1 MDRDRLRSSQNQLP
15 GKGLNKRK
23 NGGSK
28 MPFIHIRAYS
38 GRDSETKKKAAQAI
52 VKAASEAMGAP
63 ETAFTVVYED
73 YDRDVWENEVAQPI
87 IEPLRDKMLIDHGKL
102 L

>member
-1 MDRDRLRSSQNQLP
+1 
-15 GKGLNKRK
+15 
-23 NGGSK
+23 
-28 MPFIHIRAYS
+28 MPFIHVRAYK
-38 GRDSETKKKAAQAI
+38 GRDLEAKKKAAQAI

-73 YDRDVWENEVAQPI
+73 FDREVWEKEVAKPI

>member
-1 MDRDRLRSSQNQLP
+1 MHV
-15 GKGLNKRK
+15 
-23 NGGSK
+23 
-28 MPFIHIRAYS
+28 PFIHVRAYS
-38 GRDSETKKKAAQAI
+38 GRDLEVKKKMAQAM

-73 YDRDVWENEVAQPI
+73 IEREDWEANVAQPI
-87 IEPLRDKMLIDHGKL
+87 MEPLRDKMLIDHGEL

>member
-1 MDRDRLRSSQNQLP
+1 
-15 GKGLNKRK
+15 
-23 NGGSK
+23 
-28 MPFIHIRAYS
+28 MPFIHVRAYS
-38 GRDSETKKKAAQAI
+38 GRDIESKKKAAQAI

-63 ETAFTVVYED
+63 ETAFTVVFED
-73 YDRDVWENEVAQPI
+73 VNRESWEKDVAKPI